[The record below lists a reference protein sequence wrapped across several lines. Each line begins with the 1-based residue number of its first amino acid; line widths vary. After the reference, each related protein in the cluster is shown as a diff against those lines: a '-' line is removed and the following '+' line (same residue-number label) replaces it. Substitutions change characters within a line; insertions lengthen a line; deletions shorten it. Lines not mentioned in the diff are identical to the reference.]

1 MTRTI
6 NEIPDDS
13 DALFGAH
20 VATGYYGGQFTAL
33 YALTSTG
40 SLELHDGDGL
50 LPIIRE
56 VRDAI
61 QCAKD
66 SGYYWDAEGMAYF
79 YNWLVNEVKK
89 EGGNKWE

>member
-6 NEIPDDS
+6 NEIPDGS

-20 VATGYYGGQFTAL
+20 VAKGYYGGQFTAL

-40 SLELHDGDGL
+40 SLEPRDGDGL

-56 VRDAI
+56 VWDAI
-61 QCAKD
+61 QCAKH
-66 SGYYWDAEGMAYF
+66 SGECEDAEDMAYF

-89 EGGNKWE
+89 EGGNK